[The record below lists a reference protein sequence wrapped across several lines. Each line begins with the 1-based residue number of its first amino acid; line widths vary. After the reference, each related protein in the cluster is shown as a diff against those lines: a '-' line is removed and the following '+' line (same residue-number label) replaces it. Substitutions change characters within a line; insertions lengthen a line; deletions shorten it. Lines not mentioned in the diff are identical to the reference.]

1 MNRAALLLFLVSALL
16 AQSPSAE
23 FHSGS
28 WRGQPIEYRIMDGWA
43 LVEGDIL
50 LAPLSEIEPASAEA
64 YPSGKLLR
72 GVVIDNE
79 NRRWPGAVVHYV
91 IDPGMR
97 NPQRV
102 VEAIRHWE
110 ERTPFRFVERTTQ
123 SAYVRIRSV
132 DSGCSAAVGRT
143 GGEQFVNL
151 ADGCSMVTTV
161 HELGHTIGFWHTQAR
176 LDRDRHIR
184 VRYENIERSAWGQY
198 DSRLSDGVDVG
209 PYDYGSVMHYP
220 DRGFASK
227 PGPTMQS
234 IPLGIAMGVSS
245 GLSAADEAAAW
256 QLAGQTPP
264 EVTVTTAPPGLTVVV
279 DGQQYTTPAR
289 FPWKPGEVHRV
300 SVPLNQD
307 LSSGLVQRH
316 RFVDWSHDAEAGPET
331 DILIDESTFV
341 YQARYQQMARLT
353 VPRPP
358 VPMEGGWI
366 DVWPASEDF
375 YYPAGTEIRLT
386 AHPNP
391 GLKFHRWQDSGRD
404 GFSPGAQFVGW
415 SANPLTFRI
424 ERDSDMI
431 ALFTGQPL
439 TTITSTAPHISFIVD
454 NARVFPPASF
464 VWEPGSQHQI
474 SVPERVNTFVSSIV
488 HQFQNWSHGAAA
500 LHSYTAGAESATLT
514 ANYRTAYSIAVRE
527 ATGPQP
533 GNIRLTPSSPDGLYD
548 HGLLLTI
555 EGLDTGAG
563 RFLHWTGNLGGT
575 RNPEQLVIE
584 EPAQFI
590 AVSAPGGGIPAS
602 SFLGAATQQAGPFV
616 PGQSFILYRL
626 NDGFT
631 TPAQAQHWGGLEL
644 PVEMAGVR
652 VLFNGHPAPLREVS
666 GRSITGIVPEQ
677 IAGQKSA
684 FITVFQNG
692 QLIGQRFVS
701 IMPSSPGV
709 FTRRGTGQGDALAW
723 NEDWVNNTPESP
735 AGQWRQF
742 HFLATGFG
750 ATNPPESSAR
760 RTQQVRPVCH
770 IGVELGVTEV
780 EVTNIEAYD
789 DLPPGVF
796 RIWARVPEGL
806 SPGRHMLFV
815 TCDGTPSQPGV
826 WVYTK

>member
-1 MNRAALLLFLVSALL
+1 VNRAALLLFLASALM

-23 FHSGS
+23 FHSGF
-28 WRGQPIEYRIMDGWA
+28 WRGQAIEYRVMDGWA

-64 YPSGKLLR
+64 IPSGKLLR

-79 NRRWPGAVVHYV
+79 NRRWPGAVVHYI

-97 NPQRV
+97 NPQRAV
-102 VEAIRHWE
+102 NAIRHWE
-110 ERTPFRFVERTTQ
+110 ERTPFRFVERTNEG
-123 SAYVRIRSV
+123 AYVRLRSV

-151 ADGCSMVTTV
+151 ADGCSTVTTI

-198 DSRLSDGVDVG
+198 DSRLSDGVDLG
-209 PYDYGSVMHYP
+209 PYDYGSVMHYT

-234 IPLGIAMGVSS
+234 VPRGIPLGVTS

-264 EVTVTTAPPGLTVVV
+264 EITVTTAPPGLSVLV
-279 DGQQYTTPAR
+279 DGQEYTTPAR
-289 FPWKPGEVHRV
+289 FPWKPGEFHRV
-300 SVPLNQD
+300 SVPLNQT

-316 RFVDWSHDAEAGPET
+316 RFVDWSHAPEAGPET
-331 DILIDESTFV
+331 GIVVNGDTFV

-358 VPMEGGWI
+358 APMEGGWI
-366 DVWPASEDF
+366 EVWPASADSD
-375 YYPAGTEIRLT
+375 YPAGTEIRLT

-404 GFSPGAQFVGW
+404 GFSPGSQFAGW
-415 SANPLTFRI
+415 SANPLTFRLD
-424 ERDSDMI
+424 RDLNI
-431 ALFTGQPL
+431 VALFTDQPL
-439 TTITSTAPHISFIVD
+439 TTITSTAPHVSITVD
-454 NARVFPPASF
+454 NARVFPPAAF
-464 VWEPGSQHQI
+464 VWNPGSSHQI
-474 SVPERVNTFVSSIV
+474 SVPERANTFIASIV

-500 LHSYTAGAESATLT
+500 LHSYTAGSESVTLT
-514 ANYRTAYSIAVRE
+514 ASFRTLYSISARE

-533 GNIRLTPSSPDGLYD
+533 GNIRLTPSSPDGLYE
-548 HGLLLTI
+548 HGLLLTL
-555 EGLDTGAG
+555 EGLNTGAG
-563 RFLHWTGNLGGT
+563 RFLHWAGGLGGT
-575 RNPEQLVIE
+575 RNPEQLAIE

-590 AVSAPGGGIPAS
+590 AVSATGGGIPAS
-602 SFLGAATQQAGPFV
+602 SFLSAARQQAGPFV
-616 PGQSFILYRL
+616 PGQSFILYRF
-626 NDGFT
+626 NDGLT
-631 TPAQAQHWGGLEL
+631 GPVQSQHWGGLEL

-666 GRSITGIVPEQ
+666 GRAITGIVPEQ

-701 IMPSSPGV
+701 VTPSSPGV
-709 FTRRGTGQGDALAW
+709 LTRRGTGQGDALAW

-735 AGQWRQF
+735 AGQWQQF

-750 ATNPPESSAR
+750 ETNPPEASSR
-760 RTQQVRPVCH
+760 RTQQVRPVCR
-770 IGVELGVTEV
+770 IGVELGMTEV
-780 EVTNIEAYD
+780 EVTNIEAFD

-826 WVYTK
+826 WVYSK